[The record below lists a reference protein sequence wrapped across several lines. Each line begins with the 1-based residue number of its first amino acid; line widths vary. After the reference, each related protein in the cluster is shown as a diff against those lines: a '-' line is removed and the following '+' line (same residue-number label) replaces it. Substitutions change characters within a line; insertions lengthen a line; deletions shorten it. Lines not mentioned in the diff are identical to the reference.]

1 MKKSLS
7 VLALALLAAG
17 VLGACGNTNQDAAA
31 SGTSS
36 QVSQNKRSSEKSSSA
51 STSSKQVSSDTST
64 SSSSTSQSSSSAAAE
79 SSAVNSQPTDRILRI
94 NTTAWDIYQITSAEA
109 KSGARLPTVY
119 ILSDGPRFESKGPT
133 EWLYVNVTD
142 ASGAQLAKQL
152 VSKPQLVID
161 GKTLKPLK
169 QYALRPEQVREDHDI
184 MDEYLQWNSHWFIET
199 PTNLYVYQQ

>member
-1 MKKSLS
+1 MKKRLS

-31 SGTSS
+31 SGTSN

-64 SSSSTSQSSSSAAAE
+64 SSSSTSQSSSSAAE
-79 SSAVNSQPTDRILRI
+79 SSAVNGQPTDRILRI

-152 VSKPQLVID
+152 VNKPQLVID

>member
-1 MKKSLS
+1 MKKRLS

-64 SSSSTSQSSSSAAAE
+64 SSSSTSQSSSSAAE

-152 VSKPQLVID
+152 VNKPQLVIE

-184 MDEYLQWNSHWFIET
+184 MDEYLQWNSHWFVET

>member
-1 MKKSLS
+1 MKKRLS

-64 SSSSTSQSSSSAAAE
+64 SSSSTSQSSSSAAE
-79 SSAVNSQPTDRILRI
+79 SSAVDSQPTDRILRI

-133 EWLYVNVTD
+133 EWLYVNTRD

-152 VSKPQLVID
+152 VSKPQLVIA

>member
-1 MKKSLS
+1 MKKRLS

-64 SSSSTSQSSSSAAAE
+64 SSSSTSQSSSSAAE

-133 EWLYVNVTD
+133 EWLYVNTRD

>member
-1 MKKSLS
+1 MKKRLS

-17 VLGACGNTNQDAAA
+17 VLGACGNANQDAAA

-64 SSSSTSQSSSSAAAE
+64 SSSSTSQSSSSAAE

-133 EWLYVNVTD
+133 EWLYVNTRD

-184 MDEYLQWNSHWFIET
+184 MDEYLQWNSHWFVET

>member
-1 MKKSLS
+1 MKKRLS

-64 SSSSTSQSSSSAAAE
+64 SSSSTSQSSSSAAE

-152 VSKPQLVID
+152 VNKPQLVID

-169 QYALRPEQVREDHDI
+169 QYAVRPEQVREDHDI

>member
-1 MKKSLS
+1 MKKRLS

-64 SSSSTSQSSSSAAAE
+64 SSSSTSQSSSSAAE
-79 SSAVNSQPTDRILRI
+79 SSAVDSQPTDRILRI

-152 VSKPQLVID
+152 VNKPQLVID

>member
-1 MKKSLS
+1 MKKRLS

-64 SSSSTSQSSSSAAAE
+64 SSSSTSQSSSSAAE

-133 EWLYVNVTD
+133 EWLYVNTRD

-169 QYALRPEQVREDHDI
+169 QYAVRPEQVREDHDI

>member
-1 MKKSLS
+1 MEKRLS

-64 SSSSTSQSSSSAAAE
+64 SSSSTSQSSSSAAE

-152 VSKPQLVID
+152 VNKPQLVID

-169 QYALRPEQVREDHDI
+169 QYAVRPEQVREDHDI

>member
-1 MKKSLS
+1 MKKRLS

-36 QVSQNKRSSEKSSSA
+36 QVSQNKRSSEKSSFA

-64 SSSSTSQSSSSAAAE
+64 SSSSTSQSSSSAAE
-79 SSAVNSQPTDRILRI
+79 SSAVDSQPTDRILRI

-133 EWLYVNVTD
+133 EWLYVNTRD

-152 VSKPQLVID
+152 VSKPQLVIA

>member
-1 MKKSLS
+1 MEKRLS

-64 SSSSTSQSSSSAAAE
+64 SSSSTSQSSSSAAE

-152 VSKPQLVID
+152 VNKPQLVID

-184 MDEYLQWNSHWFIET
+184 MDEYLQWNSRWFIET

>member
-1 MKKSLS
+1 MKKRLS

-64 SSSSTSQSSSSAAAE
+64 SSSSTSQSSSSAAE

-133 EWLYVNVTD
+133 EWLYVNTRD

-184 MDEYLQWNSHWFIET
+184 MDEYLQWNSHWFVET